1 MASMHWPFDERYAW
15 PSDFFRALAPL
26 FQGTGFQPTAS
37 RASRVFPP
45 VNIYETRDGFAVR
58 AEMPGVDKDALD
70 ISARGDQLTI
80 QGERKVEATEGASFH
95 RRERAGGHFSR
106 VVTLPKPVDA
116 ERIQATFKN
125 GVLEVLMPVVPQMQP
140 RKIAVS

>member
-1 MASMHWPFDERYAW
+1 MASTFWPFDERFAW
-15 PSDFFRALAPL
+15 PSDFFRAFAPL
-26 FQGTGFQPTAS
+26 FQGTTMQPAV

-80 QGERKVEATEGASFH
+80 EGERKVEVPEGASFH

-125 GVLEVLMPVVPQMQP
+125 GVLELLLPVVPEMQP
-140 RKIAVS
+140 RKISVS

>member
-1 MASMHWPFDERYAW
+1 MASTYWPFDERFAW
-15 PSDFFRALAPL
+15 PSDFFRAFAPL
-26 FQGTGFQPTAS
+26 FQGGLQPAS

-70 ISARGDQLTI
+70 ISVRGDQLTVE
-80 QGERKVEATEGASFH
+80 GERKVEAPEGASFH
-95 RRERAGGHFSR
+95 RRERVGGRFSR

-125 GVLEVLMPVVPQMQP
+125 GVLEVLLPVAAEMKP
-140 RKIAVS
+140 RKIALS

>member
-1 MASMHWPFDERYAW
+1 MASTYWPFDERLAW
-15 PSDFFRALAPL
+15 PSDFFRAFAPL
-26 FQGTGFQPTAS
+26 FQGGLQPAA
-37 RASRVFPP
+37 RMSRVFPP

-58 AEMPGVDKDALD
+58 AEMPGVDKDTLD

-80 QGERKVEATEGASFH
+80 EGERKVEAPEGASYH

-106 VVTLPKPVDA
+106 VVTLPKPVDS

-125 GVLEVLMPVVPQMQP
+125 GVLEVLLPVVPEMKP